1 MRFLAIWAPFW
12 EVPGPPKMVQ
22 KLKKSIWDANGR
34 HFGRTKP
41 PMVDFD
47 GLQND
52 LWMDLGGILGGFGMG
67 FGWVWGSLDASWLMF
82 DLLFGRVCP
91 KGSYRN
97 PRAASLR
104 PAERH
109 NFSKTWRHRGPLR
122 CTIALELLFK

>member
-1 MRFLAIWAPFW
+1 
-12 EVPGPPKMVQ
+12 MVQ

-47 GLQND
+47 GLQKA
-52 LWMDLGGILGGFGMG
+52 LWMDFGGVLEGFGMG
-67 FGWVWGSLDASWLMF
+67 FGLVWDSLDTSWLMF
-82 DLLFGRVCP
+82 DFRFGRVCSE
-91 KGSYRN
+91 GSYRN

-109 NFSKTWRHRGPLR
+109 NL
-122 CTIALELLFK
+122 

>member
-1 MRFLAIWAPFW
+1 
-12 EVPGPPKMVQ
+12 MVQ

-47 GLQND
+47 GLQNA

-91 KGSYRN
+91 KGATGTPAL
-97 PRAASLR
+97 PRYAPRSVTILQ
-104 PAERH
+104 
-109 NFSKTWRHRGPLR
+109 RGLLGEFVRGLPDVR
-122 CTIALELLFK
+122 CLFKDDQASQDG

>member
-1 MRFLAIWAPFW
+1 MTAFLRFLAILAPFW

-47 GLQND
+47 GLQNA

-91 KGSYRN
+91 KGATGTPAL
-97 PRAASLR
+97 PRYAPRSV
-104 PAERH
+104 
-109 NFSKTWRHRGPLR
+109 TIRGGSHTPTR
-122 CTIALELLFK
+122 VRLEVSW